1 MKLITAIIQPDIF
14 DKVCTALMKA
24 QVGGLTVSDV
34 RGYGQEDLE
43 SDWDLSGYLTAKL
56 RLDIALADDR
66 CEEVVALIK
75 RTAETGN
82 VGDGVIFV
90 SALEEFIRI

>member
-1 MKLITAIIQPDIF
+1 MKLITAIIQPDVF
-14 DKVCTALMKA
+14 DKVCAALMRA

-56 RLDIALADDR
+56 RLDIALAPER
-66 CEEVVALIK
+66 CTEVVALIK
-75 RTAETGN
+75 QSAATGN
-82 VGDGVIFV
+82 IGDGVIFV
-90 SALEEFIRI
+90 SELDTFVRI

>member
-1 MKLITAIIQPDIF
+1 MKLITAIIQPDMF
-14 DKVCTALMKA
+14 EKVCTALMRA

-56 RLDIALADDR
+56 RLDIALTEDR
-66 CEEVVALIK
+66 CDEIVALIK
-75 RTAETGN
+75 QTAETGN

-90 SALEEFIRI
+90 SELNSFVRI